1 MFGQKSSVPL
11 IPRKIL
17 FGNPDKTSARLSPDG
32 TKLGYLAP
40 VNDVLNVWV
49 GPPDDPD
56 AAEPITK
63 DTYRGIRFYAWAY
76 TNNHILYIQ
85 DRHGDENWR
94 IYSVDLNS
102 RETLD
107 LTPIE
112 NVQARFERISHKF
125 PSQILISL
133 NDRVPQLHDVYL
145 LNIATG
151 ERRLVQK
158 NEGFAEFITDDDYN
172 IRFAR
177 RMTSDGGYELLKKDK
192 EGKWDLFLR
201 VGIEDSLTTGLVDFD
216 VTGKVLYMMDSRER
230 NTAALVAVDLET
242 GAKDILAEDKRAD
255 VSDFVIHPT
264 EKNVQAAAFTYERK
278 SWKVLDKVVLE
289 DFSYLRAV
297 VDGELGVVSR
307 TLDDRFWVVVYD
319 VDNGP
324 RRYYVYDHQKRV
336 ARFLF
341 TDHKALENF
350 SLAKMYPA
358 VIRSRDG
365 WDLVSYYTLPVGSDV
380 DGRPRGPLPMVL
392 LVHGGPWWR
401 DFWGF
406 NPYHQW
412 LANRGYAVLSVNF
425 RGSTGFGKAFVNA
438 SNREWGAKMHEDL
451 IDAVAWAIKEGI
463 ADPKRIAI
471 MGGSYGGYATL
482 VGMTFTP
489 EVFVCGVDIVG
500 PSNLVTLL
508 ESIPPYWQ
516 PEVELFTTR
525 VGDHR
530 TDEGR
535 KFLLT
540 RSPLTYVDRIKRPLL
555 VAQGANDPRVKQTES
570 DQIVDAMRQKGIPV
584 AYLLYPDEGH
594 GFARPQNRISFVAVA
609 ESFLSAFLGGRYEP
623 IGEDFKGSKITVPVG
638 VEYVPG
644 LKEAL
649 LSKE

>member
-1 MFGQKSSVPL
+1 
-11 IPRKIL
+11 
-17 FGNPDKTSARLSPDG
+17 
-32 TKLGYLAP
+32 
-40 VNDVLNVWV
+40 
-49 GPPDDPD
+49 
-56 AAEPITK
+56 
-63 DTYRGIRFYAWAY
+63 
-76 TNNHILYIQ
+76 
-85 DRHGDENWR
+85 
-94 IYSVDLNS
+94 
-102 RETLD
+102 
-107 LTPIE
+107 
-112 NVQARFERISHKF
+112 
-125 PSQILISL
+125 
-133 NDRVPQLHDVYL
+133 
-145 LNIATG
+145 
-151 ERRLVQK
+151 
-158 NEGFAEFITDDDYN
+158 
-172 IRFAR
+172 
-177 RMTSDGGYELLKKDK
+177 
-192 EGKWDLFLR
+192 
-201 VGIEDSLTTGLVDFD
+201 
-216 VTGKVLYMMDSRER
+216 GKVLYMMDSRER

-278 SWKVLDKVVLE
+278 SWKVLDKVVVE
-289 DFSYLRAV
+289 DFSYLRSV
-297 VDGELGVVSR
+297 IDGELGVVSK
-307 TLDDRFWVVVYD
+307 TLDDRFWIVVYD

-555 VAQGANDPRVKQTES
+555 IAQGANDPRVKQTES